1 MSKQVS
7 RGSRSIRDPTAVVP
21 APLTIDQLI
30 KLFNQSRRRPKKVKP
45 VEANQPVEAT
55 QPVESTGEREVVPKM
70 TKLKTSNGIKRKP
83 AKVKKAR
90 KAKRQGKGVKNQP
103 KVQPQKTLEVE
114 EEKEHLYETSLHM
127 RSTMADSTADPGEG
141 KPLNNEVQSD
151 LKIRILLKK
160 QSTQNYGS
168 LPTSSS
174 QTTISLNSPPNFKIS
189 IKYNPTCPYWEAFK
203 SSKL

>member
-55 QPVESTGEREVVPKM
+55 GEREVVPKM

-103 KVQPQKTLEVE
+103 KVLPQKTLEVE
-114 EEKEHLYETSLHM
+114 EEKEHLYETSLHT

-151 LKIRILLKK
+151 FKIRILLKK
-160 QSTQNYGS
+160 QSTHNSGS
-168 LPTSSS
+168 LPTSSTL
-174 QTTISLNSPPNFKIS
+174 TTMPPNTPPKFLIS
-189 IKYNPTCPYWEAFK
+189 IKYDPKCPHWESFK